1 MNEAEDLFKFDRNW
15 RSIRNHAGAGATYTM
30 LPKGGIDRTIYLK
43 NIGIREQNGKSYP
56 YARLSKQLQYSKIKD
71 YRIIE

>member
-1 MNEAEDLFKFDRNW
+1 
-15 RSIRNHAGAGATYTM
+15 M
-30 LPKGGIDRTIYLK
+30 LPKGGIDRTVYLK
-43 NIGIREQNGKSYP
+43 NIGTREQNGKSYP